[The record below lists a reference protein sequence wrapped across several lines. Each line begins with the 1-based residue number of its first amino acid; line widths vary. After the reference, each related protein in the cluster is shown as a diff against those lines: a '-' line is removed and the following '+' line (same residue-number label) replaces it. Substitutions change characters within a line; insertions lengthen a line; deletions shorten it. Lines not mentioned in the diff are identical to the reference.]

1 MACQLLTMK
10 FHADPPSMQLIFCDE
25 WWVMTDPWTLCLCM
39 VHQIFQSFVPHN
51 CSRCISACRTM
62 PLPICLVGSVSSSM
76 VNCFKISKKDV
87 DNDCFRWLSQVST
100 LQNRIPHS
108 CRYHSHYHYPMC
120 KEQEQFC
127 FSEGLDMMANFSM
140 CAFRTSKAFDCS
152 SPTACCQTL
161 LESWR
166 MEDIFLLIWR
176 WICSVRPDGPLASV
190 LPSSWLAA
198 SSA

>member
-1 MACQLLTMK
+1 MKKFACSEKNFTLATGRHKLL
-10 FHADPPSMQLIFCDE
+10 FWSPFPLSNGVSAANNEVPCGSSINAANFL

-120 KEQEQFC
+120 KEVQECLEQM
-127 FSEGLDMMANFSM
+127 D
-140 CAFRTSKAFDCS
+140 FRFTSRIK
-152 SPTACCQTL
+152 
-161 LESWR
+161 
-166 MEDIFLLIWR
+166 
-176 WICSVRPDGPLASV
+176 
-190 LPSSWLAA
+190 
-198 SSA
+198 